1 VPPLHVAVTGASGL
15 LGRTLAAHLRGEGH
29 RVTSLV
35 RRPPGADEVR
45 WDPTGAWD
53 AAPLDGVD
61 AVVHLAGEG
70 IAESRWTPERKV
82 AIAASRV
89 DGTRSL
95 VAALGRLP
103 APPRVLVSAS
113 AMGIYGDRGE
123 IALDESTPPGN
134 DWLSEV
140 ALGWEGAALAARES
154 GTRVVLTRFGL
165 LLSPEGGALGKMLLP
180 FRLGVG
186 GHLGNGH
193 QWMSWITLR
202 DTARVIATALTDDRY
217 LGAVNVCTPHP
228 VTNREFTRTLGRVL
242 RRPTVA
248 PVPALALKLLF
259 GEMAEATILA
269 SQRMV
274 PGRLQAL
281 GFRWEDPDLEGALRR
296 LLGRLP

>member
-1 VPPLHVAVTGASGL
+1 MAPLRIAVTGASGL
-15 LGRTLAAHLRGEGH
+15 LGRTLVTHLRGEGH
-29 RVTSLV
+29 RVIALV
-35 RRPPGADEVR
+35 RRPPGPDEVR
-45 WDPTGAWD
+45 WDPAGAWD
-53 AAPLDGVD
+53 ATPLGGID

-70 IAESRWTPERKV
+70 IAESRWTPARKR
-82 AIAASRV
+82 AIAASRI

-95 VAALGRLP
+95 VATLAGLP
-103 APPRVLVSAS
+103 APPGVLVSAS
-113 AMGIYGDRGE
+113 AMGIYGDRGA
-123 IALDESTPPGN
+123 IVLDEATSAGN

-140 ALGWEGAALAARES
+140 ALGWEGAALAARMS

-186 GHLGNGH
+186 GHLGSGH

-202 DTARVIATALTDDRY
+202 DTARVITAALTDPRY
-217 LGAVNVCTPHP
+217 EGPVNTCTPHP

-248 PVPALALKLLF
+248 PVPALVLKGLF

-269 SQRMV
+269 SQRMA
-274 PGRLQAL
+274 PARLQAL
-281 GFRWEDPDLEGALRR
+281 GFEWKDPELEGALRS
-296 LLGRLP
+296 LLP